1 MEWIIMSDELE
12 HTGKRGMHWGERNY
26 QRKDGTWTP
35 LGLRLR
41 RIREGGSGSK
51 RKPSGDAQKRAER
64 KNEIKNLQSKAEL
77 DSARAAYKINKAQNK
92 SAVQT
97 AKAGAASIG
106 NKIKDAT
113 KKAVE
118 AHKEKKREESV
129 EEIIRSGD
137 LNKILSSKTKLTED
151 ELRTAVNRLRLEQD
165 LKDAGDRE
173 KARGQATV
181 KRFTGAV
188 GDIANFTKNGIAIYN
203 NIATVINTFLGKDL
217 KTIGGKNKQTSNTNQ
232 QNHNDDNDDNND
244 DNNDNDVAH
253 GNVNDVTNT
262 LSNDNN
268 QSSNGGHNNQHSS
281 NQQSSNSSQT
291 SNNTHGSSHH
301 QQSSNS
307 SQSSNTSS
315 NDQSSTSNQSA
326 NTQSSS
332 HQQSSN
338 SNQSSG
344 WSPQRQAESQSR
356 LNSAMTNLAHAN
368 ALMTAAR
375 DRYGA
380 NSSQAMQMEQLYRA
394 ANTVATAARTSHNEV
409 VNSNPVVQ
417 AENRRQAIRDIAN
430 MPVQDAVHAVTHRAS
445 TLTLSR
451 AVREARR
458 QQAEYEA
465 QQAIQRLDDA
475 NNLLNNV
482 NMDNWRR
489 SLGLDDDYR

>member
-12 HTGKRGMHWGERNY
+12 HAGKRGMHWGERNY

-77 DSARAAYKINKAQNK
+77 ENAKAAYKINKAQNK
-92 SAVQT
+92 SAVQA

-137 LNKILSSKTKLTED
+137 MNKILQSKTKLTED

-165 LKDAGDRE
+165 LKDAGNRE
-173 KARGQATV
+173 KARGQATI
-181 KRFTGAV
+181 KRFAGAV
-188 GDIANFTKNGIAIYN
+188 GDVANFTKNGIAIYN
-203 NIATVINTFLGKDL
+203 NIATVMNTFLGKDL
-217 KTIGGKNKQTSNTNQ
+217 KTIGGNNNPARKTNRQ
-232 QNHNDDNDDNND
+232 RDNDDNDDND
-244 DNNDNDVAH
+244 VTHGNDNDVTRA
-253 GNVNDVTNT
+253 NDNDDSPIDNRSSSSRRPSAP
-262 LSNDNN
+262 SNDDDNRSGSSRN
-268 QSSNGGHNNQHSS
+268 SSNGGGSDDNNPPS
-281 NQQSSNSSQT
+281 
-291 SNNTHGSSHH
+291 G
-301 QQSSNS
+301 
-307 SQSSNTSS
+307 
-315 NDQSSTSNQSA
+315 
-326 NTQSSS
+326 
-332 HQQSSN
+332 
-338 SNQSSG
+338 SG
-344 WSPQRQAESQSR
+344 WTPQRQAESQSR
-356 LNSAMTNLAHAN
+356 LDRAMTDVSHAN

-375 DRYGA
+375 SRYGE
-380 NSSQAMQMEQLYRA
+380 NSSQARQMEQLYRA
-394 ANTVATAARTSHNEV
+394 ANTVAAAARTSHNEV
-409 VNSNPVVQ
+409 VNSNPSVQ

-451 AVREARR
+451 AAREAQR
-458 QQAEYEA
+458 QQAEYDA
-465 QQAIQRLDDA
+465 QQAIQRLDAA

-489 SLGLDDDYR
+489 SMGLDDDYR

>member
-12 HTGKRGMHWGERNY
+12 HAGKRGMHWGERNY

-97 AKAGAASIG
+97 AKAGAATIG
-106 NKIKDAT
+106 NKIKDVT

-129 EEIIRSGD
+129 EDIVRSGD

-151 ELRTAVNRLRLEQD
+151 ELRAAVNRLRLEQD
-165 LKDAGDRE
+165 LKDAGARE
-173 KARGQATV
+173 KARGQAAV
-181 KRFTGAV
+181 KRFTDSV
-188 GDIANFTKNGIAIYN
+188 GNIADFTKNGIAIYN

-217 KTIGGKNKQTSNTNQ
+217 KTIGGSSKKANNNNS
-232 QNHNDDNDDNND
+232 QNDQNNDDNDTT
-244 DNNDNDVAH
+244 H
-253 GNVNDVTNT
+253 GNNNDVTNT
-262 LSNDNN
+262 NDNASSSNDSHNN
-268 QSSNGGHNNQHSS
+268 QSSS
-281 NQQSSNSSQT
+281 
-291 SNNTHGSSHH
+291 H

-315 NDQSSTSNQSA
+315 NTQSSTSNQSS

-332 HQQSSN
+332 NQQNQQSSS

-356 LNSAMTNLAHAN
+356 LDSAMTNVAHAN

-375 DRYGA
+375 NRYGA
-380 NSSQAMQMEQLYRA
+380 SSQQAQQMEQLFNA
-394 ANTVATAARTSHNEV
+394 ANTIATAARASHNEV
-409 VNSNPVVQ
+409 VNSNPIVQ
-417 AENRRQAIRDIAN
+417 QANRRQAVLNIAN

-445 TLTLSR
+445 QLTLSR

-458 QQAEYEA
+458 QQAVYEA
-465 QQAIQRLDDA
+465 QQAIQQLDDA
-475 NNLLNNV
+475 NNLLNSV

-489 SLGLDDDYR
+489 SMGLDDDYR

>member
-12 HTGKRGMHWGERNY
+12 HSGKKGMHWGERNY

-41 RIREGGSGSK
+41 RAREGTSDSK
-51 RKPSGDAQKRAER
+51 RKPSADAQKRADR
-64 KNEIKNLQSKAEL
+64 KNEIKNLQSRAEL
-77 DSARAAYKINKAQNK
+77 DNAKAAYKINKAQNK
-92 SAVQT
+92 SAVQA

-129 EEIIRSGD
+129 EDIVRSGD
-137 LNKILSSKTKLTED
+137 MNKILSSKTKLTED

-165 LKDAGDRE
+165 LKDVGARE
-173 KARGQATV
+173 KARGQEAFKKFSDTV
-181 KRFTGAV
+181 
-188 GDIANFTKNGIAIYN
+188 ANAAKGTTAAITTYN
-203 NIATVINTFLGKDL
+203 NVAQVMNSLF
-217 KTIGGKNKQTSNTNQ
+217 GKNMKKIGWSTN
-232 QNHNDDNDDNND
+232 
-244 DNNDNDVAH
+244 
-253 GNVNDVTNT
+253 
-262 LSNDNN
+262 LN
-268 QSSNGGHNNQHSS
+268 QSSNASNTQSS
-281 NQQSSNSSQT
+281 SHQSSDSNQSSNIAS
-291 SNNTHGSSHH
+291 
-301 QQSSNS
+301 
-307 SQSSNTSS
+307 
-315 NDQSSTSNQSA
+315 

-338 SNQSSG
+338 SSQSPSNSPSTQNSNSSQSSSNSPSTQNSTSSQSSSSG

-356 LNSAMTNLAHAN
+356 LDRAMTDVSHAN

-375 DRYGA
+375 SRYGE
-380 NSSQAMQMEQLYRA
+380 NSSQARQMEQLYRA

-409 VNSNPVVQ
+409 VNSNPAVQ

-451 AVREARR
+451 AAREAQR
-458 QQAEYEA
+458 QQAEYDA
-465 QQAIQRLDDA
+465 QQAIQRLDAA

-482 NMDNWRR
+482 DMDNWRR
-489 SLGLDDDYR
+489 SMGLDDDYR

>member
-12 HTGKRGMHWGERNY
+12 HAGKRGMHWGERNY

-92 SAVQT
+92 SAVQA
-97 AKAGAASIG
+97 AKAGAATIG
-106 NKIKDAT
+106 NKIKDVT

-129 EEIIRSGD
+129 EDIVRSGD
-137 LNKILSSKTKLTED
+137 LNKILQSKTRLTED
-151 ELRTAVNRLRLEQD
+151 ELRTASNRLRLEQD

-173 KARGQATV
+173 KARGQAAV
-181 KRFTGAV
+181 KRFTDTV
-188 GDIANFTKNGIAIYN
+188 GNIANFTKNGIAIYN

-217 KTIGGKNKQTSNTNQ
+217 KTIGGNSKKANNNNSQNNQ
-232 QNHNDDNDDNND
+232 NNDDNDTTHG
-244 DNNDNDVAH
+244 NDNDVA
-253 GNVNDVTNT
+253 NTNDNASS
-262 LSNDNN
+262 SNDSHNN
-268 QSSNGGHNNQHSS
+268 QSSSHQQNSNSNQSSSHNNQQ
-281 NQQSSNSSQT
+281 NQQSSS
-291 SNNTHGSSHH
+291 
-301 QQSSNS
+301 
-307 SQSSNTSS
+307 
-315 NDQSSTSNQSA
+315 SNQSA

-332 HQQSSN
+332 NQQNQQSSS

-344 WSPQRQAESQSR
+344 WSPQREAESQSR
-356 LNSAMTNLAHAN
+356 LNSAMTNVAHAN
-368 ALMTAAR
+368 ALMTAAQS
-375 DRYGA
+375 RYGA
-380 NSSQAMQMEQLYRA
+380 NSSVARQMEQLYRA
-394 ANTVATAARTSHNEV
+394 ANTVATAARASHNEV
-409 VNSNPVVQ
+409 VNSNPSVQ

-445 TLTLSR
+445 QLTLSR
-451 AVREARR
+451 AAREAQR

-465 QQAIQRLDDA
+465 QQAIQRLDAA
-475 NNLLNNV
+475 NSLMNNV
-482 NMDNWRR
+482 DMDNWRR
-489 SLGLDDDYR
+489 SLGLDEDYR

>member
-12 HTGKRGMHWGERNY
+12 HAGKRGMHWGERNY

-41 RIREGGSGSK
+41 RIREGSSGSK

-77 DSARAAYKINKAQNK
+77 ESARAAYKINKAQNK

-129 EEIIRSGD
+129 EDIVRSGD
-137 LNKILSSKTKLTED
+137 MNKILSSKTKLTED

-165 LKDAGDRE
+165 LKDVGARE
-173 KARGQATV
+173 KARGQETF
-181 KRFTGAV
+181 KKF
-188 GDIANFTKNGIAIYN
+188 ANTASDVANLTKSGIDVYN
-203 NIATVINTFLGKDL
+203 NVAKVINTFTGRDL
-217 KTIGGKNKQTSNTNQ
+217 KTIGGGGQESAYTQAMNAARLRTAQAAATTAEVNARRALESESGSSGHASVNT
-232 QNHNDDNDDNND
+232 
-244 DNNDNDVAH
+244 
-253 GNVNDVTNT
+253 
-262 LSNDNN
+262 
-268 QSSNGGHNNQHSS
+268 QSSSR
-281 NQQSSNSSQT
+281 
-291 SNNTHGSSHH
+291 

-307 SQSSNTSS
+307 SQSSGNSSS
-315 NDQSSTSNQSA
+315 NR
-326 NTQSSS
+326 QSSS
-332 HQQSSN
+332 S
-338 SNQSSG
+338 
-344 WSPQRQAESQSR
+344 WTPQRQAESQSR
-356 LNSAMTNLAHAN
+356 LDRAMTDVSHAN

-375 DRYGA
+375 SRYGE
-380 NSSQAMQMEQLYRA
+380 NSSQARRMEQLYRA

-409 VNSNPVVQ
+409 VNSNPSVQ

-451 AVREARR
+451 AAREAQR
-458 QQAEYEA
+458 QQAEYDA
-465 QQAIQRLDDA
+465 QQAIQRLDAA
-475 NNLLNNV
+475 NDLLNNV

-489 SLGLDDDYR
+489 SMGLDDDFR

>member
-12 HTGKRGMHWGERNY
+12 HAGKRGMHWGERNY

-92 SAVQT
+92 SAVQA
-97 AKAGAASIG
+97 AKAGAATIG
-106 NKIKDAT
+106 NKIKDVT

-129 EEIIRSGD
+129 EDIVRSGD
-137 LNKILSSKTKLTED
+137 LNKILQSKTRLTED
-151 ELRTAVNRLRLEQD
+151 ELRTASNRLRLEQD

-173 KARGQATV
+173 KARGQAAV
-181 KRFTGAV
+181 KRFSDTV
-188 GDIANFTKNGIAIYN
+188 GNIANFTKNGIAIYN

-232 QNHNDDNDDNND
+232 QNHNDDNDITNA
-244 DNNDNDVAH
+244 NDNDV
-253 GNVNDVTNT
+253 TNA
-262 LSNDNN
+262 NDNN
-268 QSSNGGHNNQHSS
+268 NNNSHSSNGGHNTQDSSHQH
-281 NQQSSNSSQT
+281 SSNSSQT
-291 SNNTHGSSHH
+291 SN
-301 QQSSNS
+301 
-307 SQSSNTSS
+307 TSS
-315 NDQSSTSNQSA
+315 NNQSSTSNQSS

-338 SNQSSG
+338 SSQSSSSG

-356 LNSAMTNLAHAN
+356 LNSAMTNLSHAN

-375 DRYGA
+375 SRYGE
-380 NSSQAMQMEQLYRA
+380 NSSQARQMEQLYRA
-394 ANTVATAARTSHNEV
+394 ANTVATAARASHNEV
-409 VNSNPVVQ
+409 VNSNPSVR
-417 AENRRQAIRDIAN
+417 AENRRQAILDIAN

-445 TLTLSR
+445 QLTLSR
-451 AVREARR
+451 AAREARR

-465 QQAIQRLDDA
+465 QQAIQRLDAA

-489 SLGLDDDYR
+489 SMGLDDDYR

>member
-12 HTGKRGMHWGERNY
+12 HSGKRGMHWGERNY

-41 RIREGGSGSK
+41 RAREGTSASK

-77 DSARAAYKINKAQNK
+77 DNAKTAYKINKAQNK

-129 EEIIRSGD
+129 EDIVRSGD
-137 LNKILSSKTKLTED
+137 MNKILSSKTKLTED

-165 LKDAGDRE
+165 LKDVGARE
-173 KARGQATV
+173 KARGQETF
-181 KRFTGAV
+181 KKF
-188 GDIANFTKNGIAIYN
+188 ANTASDVANLTKSGIDVYN
-203 NIATVINTFLGKDL
+203 NVAKVINTFTGRDL
-217 KTIGGKNKQTSNTNQ
+217 KTIGGGGQESAYTQAMNAARLRTAQAAATTAEVNARRALSSERPGG
-232 QNHNDDNDDNND
+232 NND
-244 DNNDNDVAH
+244 DSPTDNRSSSSRRPSAP
-253 GNVNDVTNT
+253 
-262 LSNDNN
+262 SNDDDNRSGSSRN
-268 QSSNGGHNNQHSS
+268 SSNGGGSDDNNPPS
-281 NQQSSNSSQT
+281 
-291 SNNTHGSSHH
+291 G
-301 QQSSNS
+301 
-307 SQSSNTSS
+307 
-315 NDQSSTSNQSA
+315 
-326 NTQSSS
+326 
-332 HQQSSN
+332 
-338 SNQSSG
+338 SG
-344 WSPQRQAESQSR
+344 WTPQRQAESQSR
-356 LNSAMTNLAHAN
+356 LDRAMTDVSHAN

-375 DRYGA
+375 SRYGE
-380 NSSQAMQMEQLYRA
+380 NSSQARQMEQLYRA
-394 ANTVATAARTSHNEV
+394 ANTVATAARASHNEV
-409 VNSNPVVQ
+409 VNSNPSVR

-451 AVREARR
+451 AAREAQR
-458 QQAEYEA
+458 QQAEYDA
-465 QQAIQRLDDA
+465 QQAIQRLDAA

-489 SLGLDDDYR
+489 SMGLDDDYR

>member
-12 HTGKRGMHWGERNY
+12 HAGKRGMHWGERNY

-92 SAVQT
+92 SAVQA
-97 AKAGAASIG
+97 AKAGAATIG
-106 NKIKDAT
+106 NKIKDVT

-129 EEIIRSGD
+129 EDIVRSGD
-137 LNKILSSKTKLTED
+137 LNKILSSKTRLTED
-151 ELRTAVNRLRLEQD
+151 ELRTAANRLRLEQD

-173 KARGQATV
+173 KARGQAAV
-181 KRFTGAV
+181 KRFTDSV
-188 GDIANFTKNGIAIYN
+188 GNIAKFTKNGVAIYN

-217 KTIGGKNKQTSNTNQ
+217 KTIGGSSKKANNNNS
-232 QNHNDDNDDNND
+232 QNDQNND
-244 DNNDNDVAH
+244 DDDTTH
-253 GNVNDVTNT
+253 GNNNDVTNT
-262 LSNDNN
+262 NDNASSSNDSHNN
-268 QSSNGGHNNQHSS
+268 QSSS
-281 NQQSSNSSQT
+281 
-291 SNNTHGSSHH
+291 H

-315 NDQSSTSNQSA
+315 NTQSSTSNQSS

-332 HQQSSN
+332 NQQNQQSSS

-430 MPVQDAVHAVTHRAS
+430 MPVQDAVHAVAHRAS

-465 QQAIQRLDDA
+465 QQAIQRLDAA

-482 NMDNWRR
+482 NMDNWRL

>member
-12 HTGKRGMHWGERNY
+12 HAGKRGMHWGERNY

-41 RIREGGSGSK
+41 RMREGGSDSK

-92 SAVQT
+92 SAVQA
-97 AKAGAASIG
+97 AKAGAATIG
-106 NKIKDAT
+106 NKIKDVT

-129 EEIIRSGD
+129 EDIVRSGD
-137 LNKILSSKTKLTED
+137 LNKILQSKTKLTED

-165 LKDAGDRE
+165 LKDVGARE
-173 KARGQATV
+173 KARGQETF
-181 KRFTGAV
+181 KKF
-188 GDIANFTKNGIAIYN
+188 ANTASDVANLTKSGIDVYN
-203 NIATVINTFLGKDL
+203 NVAKVINTFTGRDL
-217 KTIGGKNKQTSNTNQ
+217 KTIGGGGQESAYTQAMNAARLRTAQAAATTAEVNARRALSSERPG
-232 QNHNDDNDDNND
+232 DNND
-244 DNNDNDVAH
+244 DSPTDSRSSSSRRPSAP
-253 GNVNDVTNT
+253 
-262 LSNDNN
+262 SNDDDNRSGSSRN
-268 QSSNGGHNNQHSS
+268 SSNGGGSDDNNPPS
-281 NQQSSNSSQT
+281 
-291 SNNTHGSSHH
+291 G
-301 QQSSNS
+301 
-307 SQSSNTSS
+307 
-315 NDQSSTSNQSA
+315 
-326 NTQSSS
+326 
-332 HQQSSN
+332 
-338 SNQSSG
+338 SG
-344 WSPQRQAESQSR
+344 WTPQRQAESQSR
-356 LNSAMTNLAHAN
+356 LDRAMTDVSHAN

-375 DRYGA
+375 SRYGE
-380 NSSQAMQMEQLYRA
+380 NSSQARQMEQLYRA

-409 VNSNPVVQ
+409 VNSNPAVQ

-451 AVREARR
+451 AAREAQR
-458 QQAEYEA
+458 QQAEYDA
-465 QQAIQRLDDA
+465 QQAIQRLDAA

-489 SLGLDDDYR
+489 SMGLDDDYR